1 MVIAGRRE
9 LHQDLADH
17 ADAGLLDIKY
27 RYRIEI
33 TDDLG
38 THSAELAYTDML
50 CGYELLYLGQPFSM

>member
-9 LHQDLADH
+9 FHQDLADH
-17 ADAGLLDIKY
+17 ADAGLLDIQY
-27 RYRIEI
+27 RNRIEI

-50 CGYELLYLGQPFSM
+50 RRYEILYLLKPFSM